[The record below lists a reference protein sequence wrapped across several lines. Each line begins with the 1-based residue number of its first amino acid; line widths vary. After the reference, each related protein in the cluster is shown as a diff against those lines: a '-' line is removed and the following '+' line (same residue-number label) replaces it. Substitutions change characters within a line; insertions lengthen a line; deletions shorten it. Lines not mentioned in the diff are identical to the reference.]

1 MKIKEK
7 SELNKN
13 FTKLTQKK
21 GISLIVLIV
30 TIIVII
36 ILAAAVILTVGKNNP
51 VESAREAA
59 FKEDVRIF
67 QDDLALSISK
77 DYTEHAGQRD
87 NKFNADKYTTGG
99 EADSVYTYIPSF
111 NKKYDGK
118 FVIKEDEL
126 IYVEEKVSENE
137 KKWLADMTVGAKE
150 KPLAEKV
157 EANVAEYY
165 GKSITNYSANGVTD
179 WKIFHSDGK
188 NVYIIASEYVP
199 VSTLPAKSG
208 YSLTKGSYERTAY
221 FNSNVLGEYSGSS
234 DITDEK
240 IKALNKSYFDYLE
253 EKNTVSENNN
263 MRTVAYMLDTGIWS
277 TFKTKKAEYAIG
289 GPTVEMLMASY
300 SKKYASNGIDYRARA
315 KNTTGYEIS
324 NDGGVASWELYYS
337 GMLSTNDSLYVL
349 PSSGSTL
356 ESGKTSG
363 ANAMWLASPSAGN
376 PNDVMGVGS
385 NGRMNY
391 YYYGHPCIGFR
402 PLVCLKSD
410 IQLEAD
416 GDGYKIK

>member
-1 MKIKEK
+1 MKSKEK
-7 SELNKN
+7 TELNKN

-51 VESAREAA
+51 VESAREAT
-59 FKEDVRIF
+59 FKEDVRSF
-67 QDDLALSISK
+67 QDELALSISK

-111 NKKYDGK
+111 NKKYEGK

-126 IYVEEKVSENE
+126 IYVEDKVSENE
-137 KKWLADMTVGAKE
+137 KNWLADMTVGAKVT
-150 KPLAEKV
+150 PLAEKV

-165 GKSITNYSANGVTD
+165 GKRITNYSANGVSD

-188 NVYIIASEYVP
+188 NVYIIASDYVP

-208 YSLTKGSYERTAY
+208 NSLTKGSYERTAY

-263 MRTVAYMLDTGIWS
+263 MRAVAYMLDTGIWS
-277 TFKTKKAEYAIG
+277 SFASEKAEYAIG
-289 GPTVEMLMASY
+289 GSTVEMLMASY
-300 SKKYASNGIDYRARA
+300 SKKYGKDYKAQA
-315 KNTTGYEIS
+315 TSSTGYQIS
-324 NDGGVASWELYYS
+324 KGVN
-337 GMLSTNDSLYVL
+337 LSTSDSLYVL

-363 ANAMWLASPSAGN
+363 ANGMWLASPSAYGTLN
-376 PNDVMGVGS
+376 VINVGYWGAVA
-385 NGRMNY
+385 NNY
-391 YYYGHPCIGFR
+391 CNSSGIGFR

>member
-1 MKIKEK
+1 MK
-7 SELNKN
+7 NNNTKN

-51 VESAREAA
+51 VESAREAT
-59 FKEDVRIF
+59 FKEDVRNF

-77 DYTEHAGQRD
+77 NYTKKAGQRD
-87 NKFNADKYTTGG
+87 KKFNATTF
-99 EADSVYTYIPSF
+99 EEIQNYIPSF

-126 IYVEEKVSENE
+126 IYVEDKVSENE
-137 KKWLADMTVGAKE
+137 KNWLADMTVGAKVT
-150 KPLAEKV
+150 PLAEKI

-165 GKSITNYSANGVTD
+165 GKRITNYSANGVTD

-188 NVYIIASEYVP
+188 NVYIIASDYVP
-199 VSTLPAKSG
+199 VDKLPETSKKHKPANTNSSYPKAAPFDNVIND
-208 YSLTKGSYERTAY
+208 YTGSA
-221 FNSNVLGEYSGSS
+221 N
-234 DITDEK
+234 ITDEK
-240 IKALNKSYFDYLE
+240 IKALNNDYFSKGY
-253 EKNTVSENNN
+253 TSASNN
-263 MRTVAYMLDTGIWS
+263 MRAVAYMLDTGIWS
-277 TFKTKKAEYAIG
+277 SFKTEKADYAIG

-300 SKKYASNGIDYRARA
+300 SKSHNEKYKARA
-315 KNTTGYEIS
+315 SRATGYQIS
-324 NDGGVASWELYYS
+324 KDGGTNWASWYI
-337 GMLSTNDSLYVL
+337 GMLGTSDSLYVI
-349 PSSGSTL
+349 
-356 ESGKTSG
+356 TSQTN
-363 ANAMWLASPSAGN
+363 ALAMWLASPSAYGTSYVVYVN
-376 PNDVMGVGS
+376 YAGFVGCY
-385 NGRMNY
+385 NY
-391 YYYGHPCIGFR
+391 NYTGADLGFR